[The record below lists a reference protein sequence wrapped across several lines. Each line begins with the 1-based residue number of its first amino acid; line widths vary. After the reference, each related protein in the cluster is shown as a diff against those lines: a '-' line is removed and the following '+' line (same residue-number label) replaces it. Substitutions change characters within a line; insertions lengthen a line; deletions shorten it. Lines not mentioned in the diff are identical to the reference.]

1 MRWTLVTVWLNPP
14 DAICSIVPETSVF
27 CESPRPSRAAE
38 KSPLRS
44 RKRRRRA
51 TGMPWSVSVPS
62 SVSFDLCNPG
72 TKV

>member
-1 MRWTLVTVWLNPP
+1 MDTG
-14 DAICSIVPETSVF
+14 DSVA
-27 CESPRPSRAAE
+27 ESTGCDLFHCPRDVRVLRESKTKAAE